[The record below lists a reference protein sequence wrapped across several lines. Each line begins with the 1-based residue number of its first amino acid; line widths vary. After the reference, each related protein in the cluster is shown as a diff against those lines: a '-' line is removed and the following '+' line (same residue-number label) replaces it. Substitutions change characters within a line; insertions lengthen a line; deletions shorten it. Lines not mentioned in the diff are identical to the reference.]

1 MTRSKLWG
9 WIVERLRS
17 PARVLLAGAVICVL
31 AVAGATSFALATPSL
46 GLRLAADFDAGTVH
60 VVAAQGPGAEV
71 PVGSTVVALVGAGGE
86 RFELRATDLIEEPD
100 FLDTYEEMA
109 AFFERQTV
117 LARLLEGERVE
128 VVLGGTSGDSVTIAP
143 VTIAPTG
150 RALEALPFVYWFQCF
165 SGCAGFLIGLWVLAL
180 SPRMLGAR
188 LFAALGAMFLV
199 FSVSAAPY
207 STRELVLDGA
217 WFRTLSALNHT
228 GAFLFGAALVALMA
242 SYPKQL
248 VPPRWLLLVPAV
260 IVPWLAADLLHLA
273 PNQDVGSRMPVML
286 ETVTAMLLAG
296 GQWLAS
302 RGDPGARA
310 ALRWVGTAVI
320 TGPALF
326 VFTTA
331 GSSLVGGLPPIQQ
344 GYAFGFFLLMYVGL
358 ALGLRRHSLLGIDE
372 WALRILIWLGAG
384 VALVVLDLAL
394 VLVLGASQA
403 VSLGVSL
410 AICGLAYLPVRN
422 WLWEKIVV
430 RKRVDQQ
437 ELFQRVLRAAF
448 AANSEERATLWVGL
462 LKKVFDPL
470 EVDPR
475 VTLRGERV
483 VIAREGLQLTVPAIA
498 SLPAVRLAYPW
509 GGRGL
514 FAPRHRDLA
523 EALVQLMYHAESARE
538 AFLRG
543 VKEERHRIARD
554 LHDHLGAQLLTGLYA
569 ESAEQAR
576 DGIRHALFDMRTV
589 VHELTGEKDL
599 PVEEVLADLRHEVAD
614 RLRAASVELEW
625 PLQVSDPE
633 ATSGDAEATPR
644 MSPRVCRHL
653 TAVLREVVSN
663 VVRHARATRVLILSE
678 VRDDRLYLSVVDDGI
693 GLTEPRGVRS
703 PAAGGGEQGP
713 ESRIVPGAGRG
724 LTNLRARV
732 GAIGGT
738 LELCDRRVSGGTL
751 PDPVVAWAG
760 AAGAGTSLELDIPL
774 KETHPEVLAS

>member
-1 MTRSKLWG
+1 MTKSNLWG
-9 WIVERLRS
+9 WLIERLRS
-17 PARVLLAGAVICVL
+17 PARVLLAGVVMCVL
-31 AVAGATSFALATPSL
+31 ALVGATSFALSTPSL
-46 GLRLAADFDAGTVH
+46 GLRLAADFDADTVR

-71 PVGSTVVALVGAGGE
+71 PVGSTVAALVGAGGE

-109 AFFERQTV
+109 TFFQRQTA

-128 VVLGGTSGDSVTIAP
+128 VVLGATSDEPVTVAP
-143 VTIAPTG
+143 VTVAPTG
-150 RALEALPFVYWFQCF
+150 RPLEALPFVYWFQCF

-180 SPRMLGAR
+180 SPRTLEAR
-188 LFAALGAMFLV
+188 LFAALGVTFLV

-394 VLVLGASQA
+394 VLVLGARQA

-437 ELFQRVLRAAF
+437 ELFQSVLRAAF

-470 EVDPR
+470 EVDPL

-483 VIAREGLQLTVPAIA
+483 VIDREGLQLTVPAIA

-514 FAPRHRDLA
+514 FAPRHRELA
-523 EALVQLMYHAESARE
+523 EALVQLMYHAGSARE

-543 VKEERHRIARD
+543 VKEERSRIARD

-614 RLRAASVELEW
+614 RLRAADVEVEW
-625 PLQVSDPE
+625 PLQVSDLV
-633 ATSGDAEATPR
+633 ATSGEGEPC
-644 MSPRVCRHL
+644 MSPRICRHL

-663 VVRHARATRVLILSE
+663 VVRHARATRVLVLSE
-678 VRDDRLYLSVVDDGI
+678 VRGDRLYLAVVDDGI
-693 GLTEPRGVRS
+693 GLTEPRGVHS
-703 PAAGGGEQGP
+703 SAGGGGDQAP

-724 LTNLRARV
+724 LINLHARV
-732 GAIGGT
+732 GAIGGK
-738 LELCDRRVSGGTL
+738 LELFDRRVSGGTL

-760 AAGAGTSLELDIPL
+760 AAGVGMSLELDIPL